1 MYSSF
6 ENQGSMDLLNKNT
19 LALKVLV
26 EFINED
32 TSDLKLS
39 PDDWRQ
45 VEQKFGRKINAEI
58 LYLLTQIDFEPDE
71 ARQHWYKILDHRL
84 VLNKALNREVG
95 LRVALCDYF
104 TNIRPMLKNLVFVE
118 ANLFQQ
124 KERSILLDELT
135 GLYNRRFFNSVI
147 KKEVEYA
154 RRFGRV
160 FSLLIIDV
168 DDFKAFNDILGHL
181 AGDRALADLARL
193 LYQTGRIIDHV
204 IRYGGDEFVII
215 LPLSDTEEARF
226 VAERHRKA
234 VENHAF
240 PGQERLPS
248 GNFTVSIGVANF
260 PVDGQDGLDL
270 FQRADVALYQ
280 SKKKGRNKV
289 VLSEPDKRQHI
300 RYPLYSDILFR
311 LDEMI
316 DKGGFKRGTA
326 QNIGQ
331 GGLLYRTE
339 ELVELG
345 KILEIILQSV
355 HDNRINLKAR
365 SIRLTKSH
373 DDDQAYHLGVSF
385 ELNSEEEETLRK
397 FIEAEVRHSVRNSMP
412 PTED

>member
-6 ENQGSMDLLNKNT
+6 GNLDSMDLLNDNT

-32 TSDLKLS
+32 SSDLKLS
-39 PDDWRQ
+39 PDDWHQ

-71 ARQHWYKILDHRL
+71 ARKHWYKILDHRL
-84 VLNKALNREVG
+84 VLNKALDRDVG

-118 ANLFQQ
+118 AHLFQQ

-135 GLYNRRFFNSVI
+135 GLYNRRFFNSAL
-147 KKEVEYA
+147 KKEVEYS
-154 RRFGRV
+154 RRFERV
-160 FSLLIIDV
+160 FTLLIIDV
-168 DDFKAFNDILGHL
+168 DDFKAFNDILGHD
-181 AGDRALADLARL
+181 AGDRALIELARL

-204 IRYGGDEFVII
+204 IRYSSDEFVII
-215 LPLSDTEEARF
+215 LPLSDPEEAKL

-234 VENHAF
+234 VEDHTF
-240 PGQERLPS
+240 PGQEKLPS
-248 GNFTVSIGVANF
+248 GNFTVSIGGANF

-280 SKKKGRNKV
+280 SKKNGGNKI
-289 VLSEPDKRQHI
+289 VLSGPDNRQHI

-311 LDEMI
+311 QDEQI
-316 DKGGFKRGTA
+316 DKGDFKRGTT

-339 ELVELG
+339 EPVELG
-345 KILEIILQSV
+345 QNLEIVLQSV
-355 HDNRINLKAR
+355 RDNRINLKAR
-365 SIRLTKSH
+365 SVRLTKG
-373 DDDQAYHLGVSF
+373 DDDDHAYHLGVSF

-397 FIEAEVRHSVRNSMP
+397 FIEAEVGHSVRN
-412 PTED
+412 

>member
-1 MYSSF
+1 M
-6 ENQGSMDLLNKNT
+6 ELLNKNT

-32 TSDLKLS
+32 TSDPQLS

-45 VEQKFGRKINAEI
+45 VEKKFGSNINAKI

-71 ARQHWYKILDHRL
+71 ARKHWYKILDHRL
-84 VLNKALNREVG
+84 ELNKALNRDVG

-104 TNIRPMLKNLVFVE
+104 TNIRPLLKNLVFVE

-135 GLYNRRFFNSVI
+135 GLYNRRFFNSI
-147 KKEVEYA
+147 LKKEVEYA
-154 RRFGRV
+154 RRFDRV

-168 DDFKAFNDILGHL
+168 DDFKAFNDILGHH
-181 AGDRALADLARL
+181 AGDRALIELARL
-193 LYQTGRIIDHV
+193 LNQTGRIIDHI

-234 VENHAF
+234 VENHVF
-240 PGQERLPS
+240 PGQEKLPS
-248 GNFTVSIGVANF
+248 GNFTVSIGVASF
-260 PVDGQDGLDL
+260 PIDGQDGLDL

-280 SKKKGRNKV
+280 SKEKGRNKV

-311 LDEMI
+311 RDEII
-316 DKGGFKRGTA
+316 DKGNFKHGTA

-339 ELVELG
+339 EQVELG
-345 KILEIILQSV
+345 RILEIVLQSI
-355 HDNRINLKAR
+355 HDNKINLKAR
-365 SIRLTKSH
+365 SVRLTKGQN
-373 DDDQAYHLGVSF
+373 DDHAYQLGVSF
-385 ELNSEEEETLRK
+385 ELNSEEDEILRK
-397 FIEAEVRHSVRNSMP
+397 FIEAEVRHPVRNSAP
-412 PTED
+412 STKD